1 MKTRKHRYG
10 MSLIEI
16 LVVVVVIAILT
27 TMVIGVASHIDTQT
41 KERSIESTFA
51 LLDSALQEYR
61 EFTNRF
67 PEQKEIN
74 YANAVAHSEYLYGE
88 LQTVPAVQKILP
100 KIDASLIKNV
110 YSPAGVPL
118 NQSGPEIYDP
128 WATAL
133 DYRYVA
139 GDNFPRLISAG
150 PDKTFGTKDDM
161 SNR

>member
-1 MKTRKHRYG
+1 

-27 TMVIGVASHIDTQT
+27 TMVIGVASRIDTQA
-41 KERSIESTFA
+41 KEKSMEAMFA
-51 LLDSALQEYR
+51 LLDSALQEYH

-67 PEQKEIN
+67 PEQKEMN
-74 YANAVAHSEYLYGE
+74 YANAVIHSEYLCGE
-88 LQTVPAVQKILP
+88 LQTIPAAQKILQ
-100 KIDASLIKNV
+100 KIDDSLIKNA

-118 NQSGPEIYDP
+118 TQTGPEIYDP

-133 DYRYVA
+133 EYRYVA

-150 PDKTFGTKDDM
+150 PDKTFGTTDDM